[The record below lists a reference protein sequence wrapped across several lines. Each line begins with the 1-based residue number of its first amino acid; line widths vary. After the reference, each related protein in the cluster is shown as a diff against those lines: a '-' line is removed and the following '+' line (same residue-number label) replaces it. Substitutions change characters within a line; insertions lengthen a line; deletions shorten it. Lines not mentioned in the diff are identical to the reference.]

1 MSKKR
6 DALRERLIE
15 AAEKRMEVNGLT
27 GLRARDITKDAGCAL
42 GGLYTAFGDL
52 DELVLHI
59 NARTLDRLSAAL
71 EVAMGDQ
78 APEQALL
85 AIALEY
91 AHFAKA
97 NRPLWDAL
105 FDHKSTKDQPTPDWF
120 KDHQRAIM
128 RHVVTPLHRLQPK
141 LPDADL
147 HLRARTYFSAIHGIV
162 SISLQ
167 GRFVGLP
174 GDHLDAE
181 ISRFVQYILAGSLD
195 SNSTSS
201 PA

>member
-6 DALRERLIE
+6 EALRERLIE
-15 AAEKRMEVNGLT
+15 AAEKRMEVNGLA

-52 DELVLHI
+52 NELILHI
-59 NARTLDRLSAAL
+59 NARTLDRLSTAL
-71 EVAMGDQ
+71 AKAVTDLS
-78 APEQALL
+78 PEKALL

-91 AHFAKA
+91 AHFARD
-97 NRPLWDAL
+97 NRALWDAL
-105 FDHKSTKDQPTPDWF
+105 FDHNSGEHEPTPDWF
-120 KDHQRAIM
+120 KDRQRAVM
-128 RHVVTPLHRLQPK
+128 SHVITPLHILQPS
-141 LPDADL
+141 LSEADL

-181 ISRFVQYILAGSLD
+181 VSRFVGVILTGSHDLD
-195 SNSTSS
+195 SADS
-201 PA
+201 PV

>member
-6 DALRERLIE
+6 EALRDRLIE

-59 NARTLDRLSAAL
+59 NARTLDRLNAVLA
-71 EVAMGDQ
+71 EAVGDLP
-78 APEQALL
+78 AEKALL
-85 AIALEY
+85 TIALEY
-91 AHFAKA
+91 AHFAQA

-105 FDHKSTKDQPTPDWF
+105 FDHRSSKDEPTPDWF
-120 KDHQRAIM
+120 KDHQRGVM
-128 RHVVTPLHRLQPK
+128 RHVVTPLQALQPN
-141 LPDADL
+141 LPETDL
-147 HLRARTYFSAIHGIV
+147 HLRARTYFSAVHGIV

-174 GDHLDAE
+174 GDQLDAE
-181 ISRFVQYILAGSLD
+181 ITRFVGYVLAGSLE
-195 SNSTSS
+195 SKSIGS